1 MTLKNFLY
9 SDCHLCRTLRAAICA
24 GLIVVLATYGVQLLK
39 INVELWK
46 EGRR

>member
-1 MTLKNFLY
+1 MHVTDIVY
-9 SDCHLCRTLRAAICA
+9 PDCHLCRTLRAAICA
-24 GLIVVLATYGVQLLK
+24 GLIVVLATYGVQLVK